1 MWLYIC
7 LSPDGKTKL
16 DYKSLKVA
24 LLWLAQ
30 RQTSTSTKRTV
41 LELLA
46 IKEIKYLMLSV
57 KKRKKGIL
65 MGTPKYS
72 MNSSSHNIGKSLAN
86 KTIYFGSLKT
96 AIYSLIPLLSIT
108 YAEIF

>member
-1 MWLYIC
+1 MR
-7 LSPDGKTKL
+7 K
-16 DYKSLKVA
+16 
-24 LLWLAQ
+24 
-30 RQTSTSTKRTV
+30 
-41 LELLA
+41 
-46 IKEIKYLMLSV
+46 
-57 KKRKKGIL
+57 KKGIL